1 MDNINLITSL
11 SNMPVRAVQGIL
23 AGIKSAKQ
31 LRLLEENDDDIL
43 ELTPPHWR
51 RLIRRDFPLLEKK
64 LNWIP
69 SRPEEWYRV
78 HKKYEDLQKKQDAEA
93 TAKLQAAFAA
103 KKKESVARQTALV
116 SVKDTWKL
124 PPLPKDGRSAYGFRG
139 QGPGLG
145 GSSGSGSGGTSS
157 TRPKD
162 KSFLQ
167 KARREAKEHHNRHI
181 LSTPSGHLAARTSQ
195 LTRAPQSM
203 IEQKRIERQYDPS
216 AVAAAASAAP
226 LIRVPRAAAS
236 KTGGDERERRE
247 REARLLAIKN
257 GNKPTQGNV
266 ISFDDKNEDD
276 AEEEDLFSDKIP
288 APRGNVIS
296 FDSEDEDEDKKE
308 KDDLFGDRLT
318 TYPPPTKST
327 PRKSSSYSSTAPN
340 VAGAKR
346 RQGGLLSASPGANR
360 TEGLVTKRSP
370 PVRNV
375 APLSSSIMPPSGKP
389 ARTGSSTDPRKDKAS
404 DDVGHSS
411 RGNAVGSGGFTD
423 QFAPKRRNSVT
434 EHSSLGNA
442 VGSTGSTD
450 QAAPKR
456 KKSLTGGVFMP
467 KPKRPR
473 M

>member
-31 LRLLEENDDDIL
+31 LRLLEENDDDVL
-43 ELTPPHWR
+43 ELTPPHWQ

-64 LNWIP
+64 FNWVP

-93 TAKLQAAFAA
+93 TARLQAAFAA
-103 KKKESVARQTALV
+103 KKKEAVARQTALV

-157 TRPKD
+157 TRSKD

-167 KARREAKEHHNRHI
+167 KARREAKEHHNRHL

-266 ISFDDKNEDD
+266 ISFDDDNEHGTGDD
-276 AEEEDLFSDKIP
+276 DLFGDKKP
-288 APRGNVIS
+288 APRGNVVS
-296 FDSEDEDEDKKE
+296 FDSEDED
-308 KDDLFGDRLT
+308 DLFDGPHLST
-318 TYPPPTKST
+318 SPPRIKST
-327 PRKSSSYSSTAPN
+327 PRKSSSYSSTAPS

-360 TEGLVTKRSP
+360 TEGLVTKRPP

-375 APLSSSIMPPSGKP
+375 ASLSSSIMPPSGKP
-389 ARTGSSTDPRKDKAS
+389 ARTGSSVGTRKENTS
-404 DDVGHSS
+404 DHVGHPS

-434 EHSSLGNA
+434 ENSSLGNT

-467 KPKRPR
+467 KSKRPR